1 MVTQARIKEIEEKA
15 SACAERYKALLE
27 STGRHCA
34 RRSRFHGGG
43 RLEDA
48 CVGYDVPQNRGRRSD
63 GTTTSTLRTGD
74 ATRGFMARKA
84 PSGMDG
90 RRRIL
95 LRDLREDNS
104 VSWDASISAAGG
116 VQAGAREFRHTPSD
130 DRVRRQMP
138 VGETTRRRSWRR
150 SSSSTSGSIVC
161 TISCPVYGDCC
172 PQTLD
177 VPIVPVAILKKQH
190 PA

>member
-63 GTTTSTLRTGD
+63 GTTTSTLRSGD
-74 ATRGFMARKA
+74 AARGFMARKA
-84 PSGMDG
+84 PPEWMVAVGYSFATYGRIIPSAGTHRFQQLAEYRQEHGNFDIPRPMTASGDRCPWG
-90 RRRIL
+90 RRR
-95 LRDLREDNS
+95 EGG
-104 VSWDASISAAGG
+104 AGG
-116 VQAGAREFRHTPSD
+116 EVQVLQVGLSSAQFR
-130 DRVRRQMP
+130 VLFM
-138 VGETTRRRSWRR
+138 V
-150 SSSSTSGSIVC
+150 IV
-161 TISCPVYGDCC
+161 
-172 PQTLD
+172 
-177 VPIVPVAILKKQH
+177 VPKR
-190 PA
+190 